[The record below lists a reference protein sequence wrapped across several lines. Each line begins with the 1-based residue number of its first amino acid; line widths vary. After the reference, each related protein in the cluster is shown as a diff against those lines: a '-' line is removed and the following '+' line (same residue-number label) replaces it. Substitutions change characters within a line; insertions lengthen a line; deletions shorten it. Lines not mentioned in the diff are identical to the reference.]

1 MKRVFVDTGAFF
13 AVLIPEDLHHER
25 ARAIF
30 ARASKEG
37 WQLVTTN
44 IVVIETRALLLNRA
58 HGGRPSA
65 LALLDVIES
74 DEYHLERVRESD
86 EAAAIALVRAHEDKT
101 YSLCDAMSFVV
112 MERMNITDAIAF
124 DRHFA
129 EYGRF
134 ALI

>member
-1 MKRVFVDTGAFF
+1 MKAVFVDTGAFF

-25 ARAIF
+25 ARALF
-30 ARASKEG
+30 TQAGEEG

-44 IVVIETRALLLNRA
+44 MVVIETYALLLNRS

-65 LALLDVIES
+65 LAFLDAIER
-74 DEYHLERVRESD
+74 DEYQIERVSESD
-86 EAAAIALVRAHEDKT
+86 EAAAFDLVRAHEDKT
-101 YSLCDAMSFVV
+101 YSLCDAMSFTV
-112 MERMNITDAIAF
+112 MERLGITDAIAF

-134 ALI
+134 ALL

>member
-1 MKRVFVDTGAFF
+1 MKRVFLDTGAFF

-25 ARAIF
+25 ARALF
-30 ARASKEG
+30 TQAGEEG

-44 IVVIETRALLLNRA
+44 MVVIETYVFLLNRA
-58 HGGRPSA
+58 RGGRPSA
-65 LALLDVIES
+65 LAFLDAIER
-74 DEYHLERVRESD
+74 DEYQIERVDESE
-86 EAAAIALVRAHEDKT
+86 EAAAFALVRAHEDKT

-112 MERMNITDAIAF
+112 MERLNITEAIAF

-134 ALI
+134 ALL